1 MKDKLSK
8 VKNLVKKY
16 GLTGT
21 IKKMTGYIYSNY
33 IVRISMK
40 EKIYVAL
47 NKKEIRKRLKRMLEI
62 RLRPHC
68 GMEKFFWMGC
78 ASVSETAAYF
88 Y

>member
-21 IKKMTGYIYSNY
+21 IKKMTGFIYSNY
-33 IVRISMK
+33 IVRISMI

-47 NKKEIRKRLKRMLEI
+47 NK
-62 RLRPHC
+62 
-68 GMEKFFWMGC
+68 
-78 ASVSETAAYF
+78 
-88 Y
+88 

>member
-33 IVRISMK
+33 FDER
-40 EKIYVAL
+40 ENL
-47 NKKEIRKRLKRMLEI
+47 
-62 RLRPHC
+62 C
-68 GMEKFFWMGC
+68 GIE
-78 ASVSETAAYF
+78 
-88 Y
+88 